1 MNRSFSSVEMD
12 TRPRGLPENPAQG
25 RRIAAAAAANIPLPP
40 VPPLRDVSSNPSLL
54 ASAPP
59 SSSQVI
65 QLAREAMKVALEEN
79 ETQSQAAEATGVSN
93 ELRPGLTIDLSR
105 KNIVKLPDEVV
116 DIIKNELERLALSHN
131 SLQSFPSRFS
141 ECTSLRYL
149 NVRNNQI
156 KEFPLPVGRLI
167 PNLGVGAE
175 ING

>member
-12 TRPRGLPENPAQG
+12 IRPRGLPENPAQG

-40 VPPLRDVSSNPSLL
+40 VPPLRDVSLNPSLL
-54 ASAPP
+54 VSAPP

-156 KEFPLPVGRLI
+156 KEFPLPVGSLI
-167 PNLGVGAE
+167 SKLGVGVE